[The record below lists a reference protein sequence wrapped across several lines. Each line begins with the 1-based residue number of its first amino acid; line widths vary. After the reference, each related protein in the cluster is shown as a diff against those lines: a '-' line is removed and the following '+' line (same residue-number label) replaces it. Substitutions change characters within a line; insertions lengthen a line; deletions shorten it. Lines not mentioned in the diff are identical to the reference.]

1 MQIVFMNTFEKHAGA
16 EGIGTARLF
25 IGEDQGRWSVEWREE
40 EAEGEASSVW
50 FEGTSWEEMIMALRH
65 GVAKVMGAGYMPV
78 IDGMLESPR
87 QSLGG
92 GLTTLHCYGE
102 LFADQDLF
110 QSLREWRRKAAAAEK
125 KSAYLVAT
133 NRMLW
138 MISAFVPHTEEELVQ
153 IPGWGKVKHAAY
165 GADVLAITAA
175 ATRSTSFPL
184 DWVEDRLD
192 PDVYAAWQYKQKETK
207 YKLQMDRQQ
216 EKKKIWNVLQQ
227 GGQLGR
233 LEEELSLS
241 RRELLIRI
249 ENLEAEGYDVEP
261 FIERELSEVPEAEQQ
276 LIWEAMAAMGDRY
289 LKPVLE
295 QVYGQPEDGKSGR
308 QIEQLYERLRLMR
321 IRYRRQSARTSDKA
335 ADVG

>member
-16 EGIGTARLF
+16 EGIGTARLI
-25 IGEDQGRWSVEWREE
+25 IGEEQGRWTVEWREE
-40 EAEGEASSVW
+40 EEGGELSSIW
-50 FEGTSWEEMIMALRH
+50 FQGTSWEEMIMAFRH
-65 GVAKVMGAGYMPV
+65 GVAKAMGTGYMPV

-87 QSLGG
+87 QSFGG
-92 GLTTLHCYGE
+92 NLTVLHCYGE
-102 LFADQDLF
+102 LFADQELF
-110 QSLREWRRKAAAAEK
+110 QSLREWRRKSAAAEK

-138 MISAFVPHTEEELVQ
+138 MISAFVPRTEEELGQ
-153 IPGWGKVKHAAY
+153 IPGWGKVKQAAY
-165 GADVLAITAA
+165 GADVLAITAEA
-175 ATRSTSFPL
+175 SRDTSFPL

-192 PDVYAAWQYKQKETK
+192 PEVYAAWQYKQKENK

-216 EKKKIWNVLQQ
+216 EKKKIWTVLQQ
-227 GGQLGR
+227 GGQLGQ
-233 LEEELSLS
+233 LEEELSMS

-276 LIWEAMAAMGDRY
+276 LIWEAMAAKGDRY

-295 QVYGQPEDGKSGR
+295 QVYGQAEDGAPGR
-308 QIEQLYERLRLMR
+308 QVEQLYERLRLMR
-321 IRYRRQSARTSDKA
+321 IRYRRQVGRTSGKA